1 MSQILQAKL
10 HLGRLISSEKIKG
23 TAMVYAGKWF
33 ILVCAYSCLN
43 ENARARPGEKERHLN
58 TSTPLACAG
67 KVSSVLRAKVPL
79 PLEKG
84 PI

>member
-1 MSQILQAKL
+1 M
-10 HLGRLISSEKIKG
+10 G
-23 TAMVYAGKWF
+23 YAGKWF

-43 ENARARPGEKERHLN
+43 ENARLPGILKMPGLGQGYSIEKEQHLN

-67 KVSSVLRAKVPL
+67 KVSLVLGAKVPL
-79 PLEKG
+79 PLKG